1 MKRQVKRKGVK
12 MVRVEDQVVTKKGIV
27 IEIGKVIETGLRK
40 KTEIDKRKESRKETR
55 EGIDKETEEGTEIES
70 GTEIR
75 IESMIM
81 EGSEIEIG
89 NGRRAE
95 VLVTGQENVGEA
107 GSVGEVVIVIER
119 EAEMTVEETIEV
131 AVGKLF
137 EKGAE
142 AEKGSAKEIIDM
154 AVRRGV
160 SRERNQRH

>member
-1 MKRQVKRKGVK
+1 M
-12 MVRVEDQVVTKKGIV
+12 GIV

-70 GTEIR
+70 MT
-75 IESMIM
+75 M
-81 EGSEIEIG
+81 EGSVIEIG

-160 SRERNQRH
+160 SRERN